1 MVNIIE
7 GLLQTLYNYFSKSFK
22 SHLEFLKLVKF
33 MEMKGP
39 KILKDVKNLLDIYV
53 VPYLARDGGVQNFVV
68 ENGP

>member
-22 SHLEFLKLVKF
+22 SHLEFSKLVKF

-53 VPYLARDGGVQNFVV
+53 VPYLACDGGVQNFVV